1 MGIMVYSLLWV
12 MQDFVHQP
20 YLSTKHNQETMRANV
35 VQALS
40 GLRQLC
46 RETIGTVPG
55 FQNNFVSK
63 KTIIVLQVCLS
74 FAVGAEP

>member
-1 MGIMVYSLLWV
+1 MMG
-12 MQDFVHQP
+12 
-20 YLSTKHNQETMRANV
+20 NV

-63 KTIIVLQVCLS
+63 KTVIVLQVCLS